1 MATIRRVVPVI
12 VAVAVLTAAG
22 CSSADTA
29 ETSESPTSTHA
40 SVGADATPTAD
51 AAEPD
56 SAELDASA
64 VCEKIVELDVGKN
77 CTKSEPA
84 GLGIGAIEKYEFE
97 LPSVP
102 GESGQILVFSDRK
115 IYTKTVAAYDEAAA
129 LAGPHRYG
137 SPNALVFV
145 QINEGLSAAEG
156 QKVERLVA
164 GL

>member
-1 MATIRRVVPVI
+1 M
-12 VAVAVLTAAG
+12 
-22 CSSADTA
+22 S
-29 ETSESPTSTHA
+29 
-40 SVGADATPTAD
+40 
-51 AAEPD
+51 
-56 SAELDASA
+56 
-64 VCEKIVELDVGKN
+64 
-77 CTKSEPA
+77 
-84 GLGIGAIEKYEFE
+84 LGIGATEKYEFE

-137 SPNALVFV
+137 SPNALVVV